1 MVKNK
6 DSEQKDHKKI
16 KKHDDFFDYDDTSKK
31 EVKRAFK
38 DYPAMIF
45 ISDIF
50 IFCAFIF
57 VFFGV
62 ISFIY
67 LFDDDN
73 LILGGYIIISTAL
86 SWLFFKFLSELC
98 KILCD
103 ITYYL
108 KSIDKKIK

>member
-1 MVKNK
+1 MVKSK
-6 DSEQKDHKKI
+6 DSEQKGHKKI
-16 KKHDDFFDYDDTSKK
+16 KKHDDFFDYNDTSKK

-45 ISDIF
+45 MSDVF
-50 IFCAFIF
+50 IFCAFMS

-67 LFDDDN
+67 FFDNDN
-73 LILGGYIIISTAL
+73 LIPGVYIIISTAL
-86 SWLFFKFLSELC
+86 SWLSFKFLSELC

-108 KSIDKKIK
+108 KSINKKIK